1 MGRDTEQEKRLG
13 DRTKWFQEAVSDREA
28 DSPWDKVQLKKG
40 AVARVMPQIPETM
53 TGTDIEKKWEDFE
66 KIPVG
71 EMRSLSLIGSD
82 APQGTPDA
90 LQTEVFTCN
99 VSDKV
104 MDLFPHIFSNIL
116 FISTVS
122 VHCVHN
128 DIPFLK

>member
-28 DSPWDKVQLKKG
+28 DSPWDKVKLKKG
-40 AVARVMPQIPETM
+40 AVACVKPQIPETM

-71 EMRSLSLIGSD
+71 EMRSFSLIVSE
-82 APQGTPDA
+82 APQRTKQA
-90 LQTEVFTCN
+90 LQTEVFKCN

-104 MDLFPHIFSNIL
+104 MDLFPHIHIFYLSLPPVFIGYIL
-116 FISTVS
+116 VLNF
-122 VHCVHN
+122 
-128 DIPFLK
+128 